1 MSGQRVWVAGH
12 KGMVGSAV
20 ARHLEMRGDAV
31 IRVDRSV
38 VDLQTRLAVDVW
50 LRQCRPDAIVFDAA
64 RVGGI

>member
-1 MSGQRVWVAGH
+1 
-12 KGMVGSAV
+12 MVGSAV